1 MDFGQVRTE
10 YSDGALFI
18 INYFFQLFPCRSGR
32 SSINI
37 IINIPHP
44 ENRYSPVSFRDSK
57 RLSFCRIYV
66 SNRSCVDVCSETQT
80 LSSYIHILSCQR
92 TIK

>member
-1 MDFGQVRTE
+1 
-10 YSDGALFI
+10 
-18 INYFFQLFPCRSGR
+18 
-32 SSINI
+32 
-37 IINIPHP
+37 
-44 ENRYSPVSFRDSK
+44 
-57 RLSFCRIYV
+57 LSFCRIYV